1 MASRSIELLALWGN
15 GDAEGRIYVSQRE
28 WNHVCRGGE
37 LFRTG
42 KGCYEG
48 EWFTV
53 DCHFAK
59 GRADFTGDHG
69 ADHWSGSVRRLIPND
84 TTQNTRIEAPE
95 PASVPN
101 DPPKPAQVF
110 AKDAIRKAH
119 QPAALAVLHRI
130 ATPAMDPATTTD
142 AARTPQTFT
151 VDGATATL
159 TPGEGRRA
167 PTLRIESLP
176 LRVRILREI
185 GCFEDEVV
193 DYEQRQRLKRG
204 AGS

>member
-1 MASRSIELLALWGN
+1 MALRSIELLALWGN
-15 GDAEGRIYVSQRE
+15 GDAEGRIYISLRE

-42 KGCYEG
+42 RGCYEG

-69 ADHWSGSVRRLIPND
+69 ADYWSGSIRRLMARD
-84 TTQNTRIEAPE
+84 TIQNTRIEAPE
-95 PASVPN
+95 LASVPT

-110 AKDAIRKAH
+110 AKDTIRKAH

-130 ATPAMDPATTTD
+130 ATPATQPTTTTD
-142 AARTPQTFT
+142 ADRTPQTFT
-151 VDGATATL
+151 VDSATATV

-167 PTLRIESLP
+167 PTLRIESLL

-193 DYEQRQRLKRG
+193 DYEQKQTPRNDAK
-204 AGS
+204 

>member
-1 MASRSIELLALWGN
+1 MALRSIELLALWGN
-15 GDAEGRIYVSQRE
+15 GDAEGRIYISLRE

-42 KGCYEG
+42 RGCYEG

-69 ADHWSGSVRRLIPND
+69 ADYWSGSIRRLMARD
-84 TTQNTRIEAPE
+84 TIQNTRIEAPE
-95 PASVPN
+95 LASVPT

-110 AKDAIRKAH
+110 AKDTIRKAH

-130 ATPAMDPATTTD
+130 ATPATDPATTTD
-142 AARTPQTFT
+142 AEGTPQTFT
-151 VDGATATL
+151 VDGATAML

-176 LRVRILREI
+176 LRVRILREL

-193 DYEQRQRLKRG
+193 DYERKQTQRRG
-204 AGS
+204 TRS